1 MPRIIM
7 KPTFLL
13 LTCSVHK
20 NQEVAEEIKKNHGV
34 KEAIPV
40 FGTYDCLVKTEE
52 MSFQEI
58 RDLITSTIRPLTNV
72 SAVLPLYTS
81 PNNIPK

>member
-1 MPRIIM
+1 M

-20 NQEVAEEIKKNHGV
+20 SAEVAEKVQKNHGV

-40 FGTYDCLVKTEE
+40 FGTYDCIVKTDDLGSEE
-52 MSFQEI
+52 IQE
-58 RDLITSTIRPLTNV
+58 LITSSIRPLSNV

-81 PNNIPK
+81 PKNLPGQHE